1 MQLQRAG
8 CAEPVEGRRGLCN
21 RVSLTQ
27 VMLAVVLSWTI
38 CQEPKVWSTDVSRVP
53 RREGANVKN
62 LILISLKGKKE
73 LLAFS
78 TKWMNLDSIALSE
91 ISQIEINKCKCMESF
106 IYMMSKNK

>member
-8 CAEPVEGRRGLCN
+8 CAEPMEGRRGLCN
-21 RVSLTQ
+21 RVSLTP

-38 CQEPKVWSTDVSRVP
+38 CQEPKVWSPDVSRVP
-53 RREGANVKN
+53 RGEGGNVKN
-62 LILISLKGKKE
+62 LILISLKEKKE
-73 LLAFS
+73 ILAFS

-91 ISQIEINKCKCMESF
+91 ISQTEINKCKCMESF